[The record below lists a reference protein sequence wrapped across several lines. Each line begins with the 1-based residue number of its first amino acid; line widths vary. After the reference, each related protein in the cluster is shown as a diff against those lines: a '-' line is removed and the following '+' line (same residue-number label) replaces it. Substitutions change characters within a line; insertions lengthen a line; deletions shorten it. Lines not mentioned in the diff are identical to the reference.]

1 MEISSYIKQS
11 FKITLL
17 KFISISVFYYIY
29 FIIATIILNMILS
42 PIMPDTKD
50 SINPFDFINS
60 VIVRYNMLTMDALMK
75 FYLAI
80 ILGIFLLVSI
90 CIFLDAANR
99 GILLATIGNEK
110 LKFNYRFYFMIGNMF
125 MKRFILILLFNSIL
139 LTIIYMFSYFSNSM
153 LLTIFS
159 WMDTITPVIRYSF
172 EIIIATAYSA
182 VSLYLFF
189 ALFILFN
196 YLPTITIIE
205 NSTFKNTVKK
215 VLLILRSPSLFIK
228 FTLFNLLVM
237 VILSAIFIACLSVIA
252 LSISIPIL
260 YPIAFILYL
269 FSMIF
274 IIIFNGATSLVFY
287 INQGKEIS

>member
-1 MEISSYIKQS
+1 M
-11 FKITLL
+11 LL
-17 KFISISVFYYIY
+17 K
-29 FIIATIILNMILS
+29 
-42 PIMPDTKD
+42 
-50 SINPFDFINS
+50 
-60 VIVRYNMLTMDALMK
+60 
-75 FYLAI
+75 
-80 ILGIFLLVSI
+80 
-90 CIFLDAANR
+90 
-99 GILLATIGNEK
+99 
-110 LKFNYRFYFMIGNMF
+110 
-125 MKRFILILLFNSIL
+125 
-139 LTIIYMFSYFSNSM
+139 
-153 LLTIFS
+153 IFS

-189 ALFILFN
+189 AIFILFN
-196 YLPTITIIE
+196 YLPTIAIIE

-228 FTLFNLLVM
+228 FTLFNLLIM
-237 VILSAIFIACLSVIA
+237 VILSAVFIACLSVIA